1 MASNQSLSLSL
12 WAALALTLV
21 IAACPVTSSN
31 PDANQKAVGGVEPAD
46 PKDEEVQKA
55 VDFAVETYN
64 DLTKDAYVSKPIQV
78 ISAGQ
83 QVVYGKNF
91 YLKIMLGRTT
101 CAKGQSVDLDD
112 CPFNELP
119 DQQERTICN
128 FEINTVPWKKKISMT
143 NFSCH
148 SP

>member
-21 IAACPVTSSN
+21 IAACPVTSTN
-31 PDANQKAVGGVEPAD
+31 VEAKKMVVGSWQPID
-46 PKDEEVQKA
+46 PNDEEVKKA
-55 VDFAVETYN
+55 VDFAVKTYN
-64 DLTKDAYVSKPIQV
+64 DLTNDLYVSKPIQLM
-78 ISAGQ
+78 SASQ
-83 QVVYGKNF
+83 QVVAGMNY
-91 YLKIMLGRTT
+91 YLKIKLGRTT
-101 CAKGQSVDLDD
+101 CPKGQSVDLDD
-112 CPFNELP
+112 CPFNEQP